1 MTLPSALEVSERIF
15 ESTEV
20 GYETSHASLRNIMNV
35 SEDSGKRSL
44 STFNRRHPYS

>member
-20 GYETSHASLRNIMNV
+20 GYETSHASLRSMTRIMAM
-35 SEDSGKRSL
+35 
-44 STFNRRHPYS
+44 